1 MAASKNSRNS
11 RRSKLAVTGSPALA
25 VALCAVVC
33 AAVMGAAALHFYRT
47 GVTLWYGDAEAHL
60 NIARRIVD
68 SRTPGW
74 SQIGSTWLPLPHL
87 LMLPFVRSNELWKTG
102 LAGAI
107 PAAIAMALA
116 GVFLFAAIRRV
127 FKSVLAASAATAVF
141 LLNPNT
147 LYLGSIPMTEPY
159 FFAALFALLY
169 FTVRFEETRGWG
181 AASGAG
187 VAVCLAALTRY
198 EGWFLIPFVALFL
211 LIRGKGFTGRL
222 AAALI
227 FCLIAC
233 IGPALWLA
241 HNRFWFGDPLYFY
254 RGPWSAAAIQGKAW
268 YPGQNDWRLAMR
280 YFWEAGTLLAGL
292 PGLAIGAAG
301 ILAALWRRAIWPVIL
316 LALPPIFYI
325 WSIHS
330 ASTPIF
336 LPTLWPHSFYN
347 TRYAM
352 AWLPLVALG
361 VGAIARFGRI
371 PAAVALL
378 IAFSTVVLH
387 PTAHP
392 ITWQESDVNS
402 RARREWIA
410 QAATWLRPK
419 MGRHETV
426 FTSFSDMTTLYR
438 TLGIPLRN
446 TLTGDNDVEF
456 AMACLNP
463 QVFLHTDWAIATG
476 GDIVQGVI
484 DRARRFGPHYELK
497 FRATVKG
504 EPALEIYKRVDEP
517 ELP

>member
-1 MAASKNSRNS
+1 
-11 RRSKLAVTGSPALA
+11 
-25 VALCAVVC
+25 
-33 AAVMGAAALHFYRT
+33 
-47 GVTLWYGDAEAHL
+47 
-60 NIARRIVD
+60 
-68 SRTPGW
+68 
-74 SQIGSTWLPLPHL
+74 
-87 LMLPFVRSNELWKTG
+87 
-102 LAGAI
+102 
-107 PAAIAMALA
+107 
-116 GVFLFAAIRRV
+116 
-127 FKSVLAASAATAVF
+127 
-141 LLNPNT
+141 
-147 LYLGSIPMTEPY
+147 
-159 FFAALFALLY
+159 
-169 FTVRFEETRGWG
+169 
-181 AASGAG
+181 
-187 VAVCLAALTRY
+187 
-198 EGWFLIPFVALFL
+198 
-211 LIRGKGFTGRL
+211 
-222 AAALI
+222 
-227 FCLIAC
+227 
-233 IGPALWLA
+233 
-241 HNRFWFGDPLYFY
+241 
-254 RGPWSAAAIQGKAW
+254 
-268 YPGQNDWRLAMR
+268 
-280 YFWEAGTLLAGL
+280 
-292 PGLAIGAAG
+292 
-301 ILAALWRRAIWPVIL
+301 
-316 LALPPIFYI
+316 
-325 WSIHS
+325 
-330 ASTPIF
+330 
-336 LPTLWPHSFYN
+336 
-347 TRYAM
+347 M

-392 ITWQESDVNS
+392 ITWQESDINS